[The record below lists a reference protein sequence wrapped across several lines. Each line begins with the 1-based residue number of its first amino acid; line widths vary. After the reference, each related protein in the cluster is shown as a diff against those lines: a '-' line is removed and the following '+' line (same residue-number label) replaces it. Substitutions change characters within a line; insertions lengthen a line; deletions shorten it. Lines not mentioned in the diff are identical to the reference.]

1 MNNTELITA
10 LAQKLSL
17 SKTDV
22 SQRMDNIAAIITS
35 ELLKNNVVS
44 FGNLGTMEIK
54 KRNERISVNPLSKKR
69 MLIPPKLI
77 VGFKASNLLK
87 DKLKGMK
94 S

>member
-10 LAQKLSL
+10 LSQKLSL

-22 SQRMDNIAAIITS
+22 GQRTDIIAAIITS
-35 ELLKNNVVS
+35 ELLKSNAVS

-69 MLIPPKLI
+69 MLVPPKLI
-77 VGFKASNLLK
+77 VGFRASNSLK
-87 DKLKGMK
+87 DKLKGVK
-94 S
+94 A